1 MDKEDIE
8 EQERIREILH
18 KIDTSLVV
26 IDVLKQQ
33 IKDIQK
39 FI

>member
-1 MDKEDIE
+1 MNKEDIE
-8 EQERIREILH
+8 EQERIRAILH
-18 KIDTSLVV
+18 KIDTNLVV

-33 IKDIQK
+33 IKALQK